1 MKATAAVR
9 AARSSSLVRCLAI
22 FGWEMNTAIACN
34 IRVIISDGWYCV
46 TLAGMDTINYVET
59 CYCGTL
65 AHCYRGTALHG
76 EVLMWYLCHV
86 GSMHG
91 SVIGVGRVI
100 SRLDEAKE
108 GMAVGRVKV
117 EVADQTWEYQV
128 GEVMVTGVHVQGQEL

>member
-1 MKATAAVR
+1 M
-9 AARSSSLVRCLAI
+9 
-22 FGWEMNTAIACN
+22 
-34 IRVIISDGWYCV
+34 
-46 TLAGMDTINYVET
+46 LAGMDTINYVAI

-65 AHCYRGTALHG
+65 VHCYCGTALHG

-86 GSMHG
+86 SSMHG

-108 GMAVGRVKV
+108 GMAVRRVKV

-128 GEVMVTGVHVQGQEL
+128 GEMVTGVHVQGQEL

>member
-1 MKATAAVR
+1 M
-9 AARSSSLVRCLAI
+9 C
-22 FGWEMNTAIACN
+22 
-34 IRVIISDGWYCV
+34 
-46 TLAGMDTINYVET
+46 
-59 CYCGTL
+59 
-65 AHCYRGTALHG
+65 
-76 EVLMWYLCHV
+76 YLCHV